1 MKKVTFKDRENG
13 KIDVLVDGTTQGC
26 LEKSADDQNWVFWF
40 DGVYGLSSVDYESS
54 LEESKQEIIDDF
66 TLNE

>member
-1 MKKVTFKDRENG
+1 MKKVTFKDQENG
-13 KIDVLVDGTTQGC
+13 KIDVLVDGTTQGY

-40 DGVYGLSSVDYESS
+40 DWVYGLSSVDYESS